1 MKKYGFI
8 SQPMRGLTIE
18 QITAAREKAVKYFT
32 EHGYEVLETYFAD
45 RFEMSDSPNKPL
57 LYLGE
62 SIKYLANASIAY
74 FCNGWEDARGCRVE
88 WQAAQE
94 YGVEVVYEKDV

>member
-1 MKKYGFI
+1 MRKYAFI
-8 SQPMRGLTIE
+8 SQPMKGLTSE
-18 QITAAREKAVKYFT
+18 QIKHTREKAVKYLQDR
-32 EHGYEVLETYFAD
+32 GYEVLETYFGED
-45 RFEMSDSPNKPL
+45 FEKSTAKNKAL

-62 SIKYLANASIAY
+62 SIKYMAEASIAY
-74 FCNGWEDARGCRVE
+74 FCHGWKEARGCRVE